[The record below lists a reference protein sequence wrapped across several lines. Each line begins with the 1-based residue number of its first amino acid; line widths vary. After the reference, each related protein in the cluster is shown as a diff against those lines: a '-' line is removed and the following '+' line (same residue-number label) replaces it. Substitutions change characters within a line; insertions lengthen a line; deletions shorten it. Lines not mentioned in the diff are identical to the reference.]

1 MTIKVEFEF
10 ELHIIIENL
19 KKENPGPDIIYESES
34 EDELNEVE
42 IRLREIRSIN
52 ITLIS
57 RHKRAM
63 LRMVSN
69 STSIFQY
76 LLNFFRIF
84 FRKNI
89 PEWSV
94 KTSDQ
99 FEMYNAAPLNNYFWQ
114 IKRVEKYW
122 SLDASKKGR
131 HTGGTGQEFLMQ
143 KFLCRCFPILEA
155 SYWLIDWWN
164 LSSNFYW

>member
-1 MTIKVEFEF
+1 MKF

-69 STSIFQY
+69 FGI
-76 LLNFFRIF
+76 
-84 FRKNI
+84 
-89 PEWSV
+89 
-94 KTSDQ
+94 
-99 FEMYNAAPLNNYFWQ
+99 
-114 IKRVEKYW
+114 
-122 SLDASKKGR
+122 DAV
-131 HTGGTGQEFLMQ
+131 FL
-143 KFLCRCFPILEA
+143 
-155 SYWLIDWWN
+155 
-164 LSSNFYW
+164 